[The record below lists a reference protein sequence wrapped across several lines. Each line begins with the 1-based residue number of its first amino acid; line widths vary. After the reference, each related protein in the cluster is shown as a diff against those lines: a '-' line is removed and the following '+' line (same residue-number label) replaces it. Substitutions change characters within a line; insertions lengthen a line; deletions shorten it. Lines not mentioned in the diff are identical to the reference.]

1 MKKNYETVIIGAG
14 PGGLTVG
21 RFLENAVIL
30 DQKKEIGIPVQC
42 AEGLAEKFLKL
53 LKISPQDDWIST
65 KVQNCE
71 LFFPNKESIVLKD
84 EGGYILNREKF
95 EKFLSSLCR
104 AEIFLQK
111 RVVEIRKKADFWEI
125 ETSNGE
131 VFESRYLIGADGV
144 FSIVRR
150 KVFKKAVRYLP
161 CVSYLTRFE
170 KRVPLDTLKMY
181 LHPEKFPLGYAWL
194 FPKEENLANIGL
206 GCFHNR
212 LDIVFKEFLEEM
224 KEEIGNYQFL
234 KSRGGTVPFIEEP
247 MEVFRENA
255 FLVGDAGGMVNPI
268 TAGGIGNAMLAGKMA
283 AEAILSKK
291 PESYSEKVKT
301 LDCFQKELFSI
312 REILFS
318 FDANTFNEWGEVL
331 KGLKRDV
338 FQFLKEAPLSEKISL
353 SLKFFKKRHLR
364 RNFLNFLRLYFRYKS
379 YKKASFEPI

>member
-14 PGGLTVG
+14 PGGLTAG
-21 RFLENAVIL
+21 RFLEDAVIL

-53 LKISPQDDWIST
+53 LKISPQNDWIAT
-65 KVQNCE
+65 KIQNCE
-71 LFFPNKESIVLKD
+71 LFFPNKESIILRE
-84 EGGYILNREKF
+84 EGLYILNREKF
-95 EKFLSSLCR
+95 EKFLSSFCK
-104 AEIFLQK
+104 AEILLQK
-111 RVVEIRKKADFWEI
+111 RVAEIRKKADFWEI

-131 VFESRYLIGADGV
+131 IFKSRYLIGADGV

-150 KVFKKAVRYLP
+150 KIFKEPVRYLP
-161 CVSYLTRFE
+161 CASYLTRFE
-170 KRVPLDTLKMY
+170 KKVPLDTLKMY
-181 LHPEKFPLGYAWL
+181 FHPEKFPLGYAWL

-206 GCFHNR
+206 GCFHSC

-234 KSRGGTVPFIEEP
+234 KSRGGIVPFMEEP

-268 TAGGIGNAMLAGKMA
+268 TAGGIGNAMLSGKMA

-291 PESYSEKVKT
+291 PEIYSEKVKT

-318 FDANTFNEWGEVL
+318 FDANTFNELGEVL

-338 FQFLKEAPLSEKISL
+338 FQFLKEASFSEKISL
-353 SLKFFKKRHLR
+353 FLKFFKKHHLR
-364 RNFLNFLRLYFRYKS
+364 ENILSFLKLYFTYKS
-379 YKKASFEPI
+379 YKKAGF